1 MKISVPP
8 SDRRL
13 LELEL
18 NTWVNSLVT
27 EMTDPGDELQA
38 SHPLRDARVVVEDIE
53 DNPGFLPRE
62 TVCGAVPG
70 RRDGRQPVTGFP
82 DAEGQIIRRGEIRM
96 KIYRPLW
103 EDGAA
108 LAPQQFQQ
116 QARWDTHIADR
127 VARMGI
133 SHPWGVV
140 AAEFD
145 DAALALSRLNA
156 SRLVVRFQDG
166 TIVDT
171 DLADN
176 LPPVCDLSAANGS
189 ESVEVVVALPLLS
202 ASGGNLDNGQ
212 DRPAC
217 WKAER
222 VVVQELAGY
231 ESGELAI
238 LRHAITLRLSTQ
250 ENAAYLTCPVARL
263 VRNAQ
268 GAVAPGPGFHSA
280 DAFRCCQLRGLPV
293 NWVICWFACRH
304 DVSV

>member
-1 MKISVPP
+1 
-8 SDRRL
+8 
-13 LELEL
+13 
-18 NTWVNSLVT
+18 
-27 EMTDPGDELQA
+27 
-38 SHPLRDARVVVEDIE
+38 
-53 DNPGFLPRE
+53 
-62 TVCGAVPG
+62 
-70 RRDGRQPVTGFP
+70 
-82 DAEGQIIRRGEIRM
+82 M

-116 QARWDTHIADR
+116 QVRWNEHVADM

-156 SRLVVRFQDG
+156 IRLVVRFQDG

-176 LPPVCDLSAANGS
+176 IPPVCDLSVAKGFEA
-189 ESVEVVVALPLLS
+189 VEVVAALPLLS

-212 DRPAC
+212 DSERPRR

-222 VVVQELAGY
+222 VVVQELAGH

-238 LRHAITLRLSTQ
+238 LRNAVTLRLSSQ
-250 ENAAYLTCPVARL
+250 ENTAYLTCPVTRL

-268 GAVAPGPGFHSA
+268 GQWAGILLSFP
-280 DAFRCCQLRGLPV
+280 RCFPFLQVRG
-293 NWVICWFACRH
+293 
-304 DVSV
+304 